1 MITFWWKI
9 RLNVSCH
16 HRWNVL
22 RRMSNLHL
30 NGCFLKSSF
39 RSKLNG
45 CYLKNRF
52 RWKMNVHWKKSVRFL
67 MNSLRWNVRKSWNG
81 MLKPFWQELSSA
93 CKQFRCY
100 GRIWTLK
107 VCRCLLR
114 FW

>member
-22 RRMSNLHL
+22 RRTSNLRRMSNLHL
-30 NGCFLKSSF
+30 NGYFLKSSF
-39 RSKLNG
+39 RWKLNG

-52 RWKMNVHWKKSVRFL
+52 HWKMSVRFL

-93 CKQFRCY
+93 CKQYRCY